1 MRRQTKLL
9 LVAAAALALVG
20 LLALV
25 RLTEWRVRVDPS
37 ITGSTLPPETTAPQP
52 TIPDFSYPATPWG

>member
-1 MRRQTKLL
+1 MKKTM
-9 LVAAAALALVG
+9 LV